1 MPALGISLF
10 LIAIGA
16 ILVFAIGAT
25 TTTAVNI
32 EAIGWILMGVGALG
46 ILMALLFMMSSSPF
60 GSQDSTTHV
69 DVK

>member
-25 TTTAVNI
+25 TTTAVNN

-46 ILMALLFMMSSSPF
+46 S
-60 GSQDSTTHV
+60 
-69 DVK
+69 

>member
-46 ILMALLFMMSSSPF
+46 S
-60 GSQDSTTHV
+60 
-69 DVK
+69 